1 MFLENLTD
9 GEKAAFLGLAKR
21 LIEADEILSP
31 MEVQLLSSLTNAA
44 GVAAATGTVADLAA
58 AFHTRQSKASALFE
72 LLGLGL
78 SDDEYHPAEATLVAE
93 VSNALGFTKDELTWM
108 ESWIVREASLIE
120 EAVDFMRHEKE
131 EEI

>member
-31 MEVQLLSSLTNAA
+31 KEIQLLASLTDTA

-58 AFHTRQSKASALFE
+58 AFHTHQSKASALLE

-93 VSNALGFTKDELTWM
+93 VSNALGFTKEELTWM
-108 ESWIVREASLIE
+108 ESWVVRQASLVE
-120 EAVDFMRHEKE
+120 EAVDFMRHEKKE
-131 EEI
+131 EV

>member
-1 MFLENLTD
+1 MFPENLTD

-31 MEVQLLSSLTNAA
+31 KEIQLLGSLTDAA
-44 GVAAATGTVADLAA
+44 GVAAATGTVAELAA
-58 AFHTRQSKASALFE
+58 AFHTRQSKASALLE

-78 SDDEYHPAEATLVAE
+78 SDDEYHPTEATLVAE
-93 VSNALGFTKDELTWM
+93 VSNALGFTEDELTWM

-120 EAVDFMRHEKE
+120 EAVGFMRHEKE
-131 EEI
+131 EDT